1 MKNTF
6 TMLTSA
12 FAMIA
17 LPSFAFAADAVD
29 DIPAAPQAQFDEA
42 AAVKNWSGAYAGV
55 SLGYARGKATAPAN
69 TFKTKGLNGNIYG
82 GYNWQQDSIVYGG
95 EVDLGYS
102 ADKGSNAGVAFKNG
116 VNGSARA
123 RLGADFGPVLAYGAA
138 GLAFTRGTVTAG
150 AASDTKTHI
159 GWTAGVGAEA
169 KVTDNLIG
177 RLEFR
182 HNNYG
187 TKTYAIGAGTP
198 AKLSENEIR
207 IGLGVK
213 F

>member
-1 MKNTF
+1 MKYPIT
-6 TMLTSA
+6 TLTSILA
-12 FAMIA
+12 IIA
-17 LPSFAFAADAVD
+17 LPSFALAADAID
-29 DIPAAPQAQFDEA
+29 EIPAAPQAQYDEP

-55 SLGYARGKATAPAN
+55 GLGYAQGKATAPAN
-69 TFKTKGLNGNIYG
+69 TFKTKGLNGNIYT
-82 GYNWQQDSIVYGG
+82 GYNWQQDSIIYGG

-116 VNGSARA
+116 LNGAARA
-123 RLGADFGPVLAYGAA
+123 RLGADFGPVMAYGAA
-138 GLAFTRGTVTAG
+138 GLALTRGTVTVG
-150 AASDTKTHI
+150 AASDTQTHI

-169 KVTDNLIG
+169 KVTENLIG

-187 TKTYAIGAGTP
+187 AKTYAIGAGTP